1 MSYDIELK
9 DPVTKRVIEL
19 DAVHMMT
26 GGTYAIGGTREAW
39 LNVTYNSSR
48 WYYKA
53 GVFPEFKDEN
63 AYNGKRDGIRSIY
76 GMSGAE
82 STPILQQA
90 ISVLEN
96 MDEDLSEEEV
106 EKYTA
111 ADVTGYWMPSRENA
125 IKPLYQLLAMA
136 QLRPDGIWDGD

>member
-1 MSYDIELK
+1 
-9 DPVTKRVIEL
+9 
-19 DAVHMMT
+19 
-26 GGTYAIGGTREAW
+26 
-39 LNVTYNSSR
+39 
-48 WYYKA
+48 
-53 GVFPEFKDEN
+53 
-63 AYNGKRDGIRSIY
+63 
-76 GMSGAE
+76 
-82 STPILQQA
+82 
-90 ISVLEN
+90 

>member
-26 GGTYAIGGTREAW
+26 GGTYAMGGTREAW
-39 LNVTYNSSR
+39 LNVTYNYSR

-63 AYNGKRDGIRSIY
+63 AYNGK
-76 GMSGAE
+76 GAE
-82 STPILQQA
+82 
-90 ISVLEN
+90 
-96 MDEDLSEEEV
+96 
-106 EKYTA
+106 Y
-111 ADVTGYWMPSRENA
+111 GPSMVC
-125 IKPLYQLLAMA
+125 LARKA
-136 QLRPDGIWDGD
+136 LPSSNRQSASWKTWTRT